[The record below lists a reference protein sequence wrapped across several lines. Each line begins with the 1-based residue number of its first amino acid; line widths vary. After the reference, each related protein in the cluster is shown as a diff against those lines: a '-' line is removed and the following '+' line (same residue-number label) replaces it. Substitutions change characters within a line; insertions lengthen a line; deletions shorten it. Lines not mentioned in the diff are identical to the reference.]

1 MSFEES
7 SPQSSRLTP
16 QNSISMKTRILFTL
30 TAFVLFAT
38 ELVMAQPGLPS
49 APSQAPIDGGLS
61 LLAAAGGAYAIKKL
75 RDKKKKNEEDNIDM

>member
-1 MSFEES
+1 MRES

-16 QNSISMKTRILFTL
+16 QNSIPMKSRIVFTV

-38 ELVMAQPGLPS
+38 ELVMAQPSLPG
-49 APSQAPIDGGLS
+49 APSQAPIDGGLG

-75 RDKKKKNEEDNIDM
+75 RDKKNRDEDDIDV

>member
-1 MSFEES
+1 
-7 SPQSSRLTP
+7 
-16 QNSISMKTRILFTL
+16 MKTRILFTL

-38 ELVMAQPGLPS
+38 ELVMAQPGLPN

-75 RDKKKKNEEDNIDM
+75 RDKKLADRSESEGWNKDNSDM